1 VAGFAA
7 ATYMRGISCVQVP
20 TTLLAMVDAAVG
32 GKTAVNLVRADGTLA
47 KNMVGSF
54 AQPRLV
60 VCDPE
65 CLATLPVRELRS
77 GLAECVKHAV
87 IADPAMLAW
96 IRGRID
102 PILARDPATLAQLV
116 ARNVRIKAEVVGA
129 DEREDGRRAVLNLG
143 HTFAHAIES
152 LLHGECTHGEAVAIG
167 TVAAC
172 RLAGVLGHGAPD
184 MESAVRETLAAIGLP
199 AALPVARPAEELL
212 SAMASD
218 KKKRGGALH
227 LVVPFA
233 FGDVRVLGDVPND
246 AVRAAW
252 RAVGAG

>member
-1 VAGFAA
+1 
-7 ATYMRGISCVQVP
+7 
-20 TTLLAMVDAAVG
+20 
-32 GKTAVNLVRADGTLA
+32 
-47 KNMVGSF
+47 
-54 AQPRLV
+54 
-60 VCDPE
+60 
-65 CLATLPVRELRS
+65 
-77 GLAECVKHAV
+77 VKHAV

-199 AALPVARPAEELL
+199 AALPAARPAEELL